1 MRNGR
6 GGSETSPHPKGFE
19 LRDGVEHLFHFIFQL
34 KTTVEEVD
42 L

>member
-1 MRNGR
+1 MLMGVGARKR
-6 GGSETSPHPKGFE
+6 APHPHGFG
-19 LRDGVEHLFHFIFQL
+19 LWDGVEQQFHFILQL

>member
-1 MRNGR
+1 MLMGVGARKR
-6 GGSETSPHPKGFE
+6 APTLKGFE
-19 LRDGVEHLFHFIFQL
+19 LWDGVEQSFHFIFQL